1 MLEMHK
7 NCATILLCSKN
18 EQEEGLMKEYKILKY
33 INLNKNKNIT
43 QRDISKNLGLSIG
56 NVNSIIKK
64 MEKEELIE
72 IVKNSS
78 KQEYRLTKIGFEE
91 LEKHIKENK
100 LEKISIHNDENKKI
114 KQAVILAAGE
124 KKIFEKPVAFLDLED
139 GKIIDR
145 FINILNLNG
154 IEKIVIVTG
163 YKSEYFEKYAKDK
176 NIVLVKNDKYKWTGT
191 MNSLARVK
199 DAIDDDFILLENDM
213 IFEER
218 AIEQI
223 LKDKNR
229 DCMIITSESGSGDE
243 ALVEIRDGYIYKMAK
258 DIHQFN
264 KIDGE
269 MIGISKISY
278 EVFNKML
285 DLFKDNKNPYL
296 NYEYALMD
304 IARDYKIGYI
314 KPDNLVWTEID
325 DKDHYERAIKYVYPK
340 LKRKEQE
347 IKVNNIKNLLSKAL
361 NISSEDINTVEPVG
375 GMTNKNFKVNMNNE
389 DYILRIPGSGT
400 EEMISRYSERNNS
413 LVANKLNLDTDIL
426 YFDEETGV
434 KLAKYINN
442 AETITPQSAKRE
454 SNMIEITDILRKLHT
469 SDSMFVNKFDVFE
482 KIEEYE
488 ELLKEANGSNFKDY
502 DDTKKKVLSLKNIL
516 NDIGIENVACHND
529 TVPENF
535 VKDDER
541 IYLIDWEYSGMNDPM
556 WDLAAHALEC
566 EFSEDEEELFLNLY
580 FNNNVEEKYRT
591 KILIYKICQDFLW
604 SIWTNIKEAKG
615 DNFGTYGEDRYNRA
629 KENLKKI

>member
-1 MLEMHK
+1 
-7 NCATILLCSKN
+7 
-18 EQEEGLMKEYKILKY
+18 MKEYKILKY
-33 INLNKNKNIT
+33 INENKNIT
-43 QRDISKNLGLSIG
+43 QRDISKSLRISIG

-72 IVKNSS
+72 IKKHSN
-78 KQEYRLTKIGFEE
+78 KQEYKITKKGFEE
-91 LEKHIKENK
+91 LEERIKENK
-100 LEKISIHNDENKKI
+100 LEKISINNDENKKI

-124 KKIFEKPVAFLDLED
+124 KKIFKKPVSFLDLED

-145 FINILNLNG
+145 FINILKLNG

-163 YKSEYFEKYAKDK
+163 YKSEYFEEYVKDK
-176 NIVLVKNDKYKWTGT
+176 NIILVKNEKYKWTGT
-191 MNSLARVK
+191 MHSLAMVK
-199 DAIDDDFILLENDM
+199 DVINDDFILLENDM
-213 IFEER
+213 IFEES

-229 DCMIITSESGSGDE
+229 NCMLITSESGSGDE
-243 ALVEIRDGYIYKMAK
+243 ALVEIRDGYVYKMSK

-285 DLFKDNKNPYL
+285 ELFKDNKNPYL

-304 IARDYKIGYI
+304 IARDYKVGYI

-325 DKDHYERAIKYVYPK
+325 VQEHYERAIKYIYPK
-340 LKRKEQE
+340 LKRKEKE
-347 IKVNNIKNLLSKAL
+347 IKVNNIKNLLSEAL
-361 NISSEDINTVEPVG
+361 NISSEVIDKVEPIG
-375 GMTNKNFKVNMNNE
+375 GMTNKNFKVRMNNE

-400 EEMISRYSERNNS
+400 EEMISRYSEKNNT
-413 LVANKLNLDTDIL
+413 LVASELNLDTDMI
-426 YFDEETGV
+426 YFNEESGV
-434 KLAKYINN
+434 KLAKYIKNS
-442 AETITPQSAKRE
+442 ETITPKSAKRE
-454 SNMIEITDILRKLHT
+454 NNMIEITNILKKLHT
-469 SDSMFVNKFDVFE
+469 SNATFVNKFDVFE

-488 ELLKEANGSNFKDY
+488 VLLKEVNGSNFEDY
-502 DDTKKKVLSLKNIL
+502 DYVKNKVLNLKNIL
-516 NDIGIENVACHND
+516 NDIGIKNVPCHND

-535 VKDDER
+535 VKDRER

-556 WDLAAHALEC
+556 WDLAAHCLEC
-566 EFSEDEEELFLNLY
+566 EFNEDEEELFLNLY
-580 FNNNVEEKYRT
+580 FNKSVEEKYRT

-629 KENLKKI
+629 KENLKKL

>member
-1 MLEMHK
+1 
-7 NCATILLCSKN
+7 
-18 EQEEGLMKEYKILKY
+18 MKEYKILKY
-33 INLNKNKNIT
+33 INENKNIT
-43 QRDISKNLGLSIG
+43 QRDISKSLRISIG

-64 MEKEELIE
+64 MEKEDLIE
-72 IVKNSS
+72 IKKHSN
-78 KQEYRLTKIGFEE
+78 KQEYKITKKGFEE
-91 LEKHIKENK
+91 LEERIKENK
-100 LEKISIHNDENKKI
+100 LEKISINNDENKKI
-114 KQAVILAAGE
+114 NQAVILAAGE
-124 KKIFEKPVAFLDLED
+124 KKIFKKPVSFLDLED

-145 FINILNLNG
+145 FINILKLNG

-163 YKSEYFEKYAKDK
+163 YKSEYFEEYVKDK
-176 NIVLVKNDKYKWTGT
+176 NIILVKNEKYKWTGT
-191 MNSLARVK
+191 MHSLSMVK
-199 DAIDDDFILLENDM
+199 NIINDDFILLENDM
-213 IFEER
+213 IFEES

-229 DCMIITSESGSGDE
+229 NCMLITSESGSGDE
-243 ALVEIRDGYIYKMAK
+243 ALVEIRDGYVYKMSK

-285 DLFKDNKNPYL
+285 ELFKDNKNPYL

-304 IARDYKIGYI
+304 IARDYKVGYI

-325 DKDHYERAIKYVYPK
+325 VQEHYERAIKYIYPK
-340 LKRKEQE
+340 LKRKEKE
-347 IKVNNIKNLLSKAL
+347 IKVNNIKNLLCEVL
-361 NISSEDINTVEPVG
+361 NISSEVIDKVEPIG
-375 GMTNKNFKVNMNNE
+375 GMTNKNFKVRMNNE

-400 EEMISRYSERNNS
+400 EEMISRYSEKNNT
-413 LVANKLNLDTDIL
+413 LVASELNLDTDMI
-426 YFDEETGV
+426 YFNEESGV
-434 KLAKYINN
+434 KLAKYIKNS
-442 AETITPQSAKRE
+442 ETITPKSAKRE
-454 SNMIEITDILRKLHT
+454 NNMIEITNILRKLHT
-469 SDSMFVNKFDVFE
+469 SNATFVNKFDVFE

-488 ELLKEANGSNFKDY
+488 VLLKEVNGSNFEDY
-502 DDTKKKVLSLKNIL
+502 DYVKNKVLNLKDIL
-516 NDIGIENVACHND
+516 NDIGIKNVPCHND

-535 VKDDER
+535 VKDRER

-556 WDLAAHALEC
+556 WDLAAHCLEC
-566 EFSEDEEELFLNLY
+566 EFNEDEEELFLNLY
-580 FNNNVEEKYRT
+580 FNKSVEEKYRT

-629 KENLKKI
+629 KENLKKL

>member
-1 MLEMHK
+1 
-7 NCATILLCSKN
+7 
-18 EQEEGLMKEYKILKY
+18 MKEYKILKY
-33 INLNKNKNIT
+33 INENKNIT
-43 QRDISKNLGLSIG
+43 QRDISKSLRISIG

-64 MEKEELIE
+64 MEKKDLIE
-72 IVKNSS
+72 IKKHSN
-78 KQEYRLTKIGFEE
+78 KQEYKITKRGFEE
-91 LEKHIKENK
+91 LEERIKENK
-100 LEKISIHNDENKKI
+100 LEKISINNDGNKKI

-124 KKIFEKPVAFLDLED
+124 KKIFKKPVSFLDLED

-145 FINILNLNG
+145 FINILKLNG

-163 YKSEYFEKYAKDK
+163 YKSEYFEEYVKDK
-176 NIVLVKNDKYKWTGT
+176 NIILVKNEKYKWTGT
-191 MNSLARVK
+191 MHSLAMVK
-199 DAIDDDFILLENDM
+199 DVINDDFILLENDM
-213 IFEER
+213 IFEES

-229 DCMIITSESGSGDE
+229 NCMLITSESGSGDE
-243 ALVEIRDGYIYKMAK
+243 ALVEIRDGYVYKMSK

-285 DLFKDNKNPYL
+285 ELFKDNKNPYL

-304 IARDYKIGYI
+304 IARDYKVGYI

-325 DKDHYERAIKYVYPK
+325 IQEHYERAIKYIYPK
-340 LKRKEQE
+340 LKRKEKE
-347 IKVNNIKNLLSKAL
+347 IKVNNIKNLLCEVL
-361 NISSEDINTVEPVG
+361 NISSEVIDKVEPIG
-375 GMTNKNFKVNMNNE
+375 GMTNKNFKVSMNNE

-400 EEMISRYSERNNS
+400 EEMISRYSEKNNT
-413 LVANKLNLDTDIL
+413 LVASELNLDTDMI
-426 YFDEETGV
+426 YFNEESGV
-434 KLAKYINN
+434 KLAKYIKNS
-442 AETITPQSAKRE
+442 ETITPKSAKRE
-454 SNMIEITDILRKLHT
+454 NNMIEITNILRKLHT
-469 SDSMFVNKFDVFE
+469 SNATFINKFDVFE

-488 ELLKEANGSNFKDY
+488 VLLKEVNGSNFEDY
-502 DDTKKKVLSLKNIL
+502 DYVKNKVLNLKDTL
-516 NDIGIENVACHND
+516 NDIGIKNVPCHND

-535 VKDDER
+535 VKDRER

-556 WDLAAHALEC
+556 WDLAAHCLEC
-566 EFSEDEEELFLNLY
+566 EFNEDEEELFLNLY
-580 FNNNVEEKYRT
+580 FNKSVEEKYRT

-629 KENLKKI
+629 KENLKKL

>member
-1 MLEMHK
+1 
-7 NCATILLCSKN
+7 
-18 EQEEGLMKEYKILKY
+18 MKEYKILKY
-33 INLNKNKNIT
+33 ISENKNIT
-43 QRDISKNLGLSIG
+43 QRDISKNTGLSIG

-199 DAIDDDFILLENDM
+199 DVIDDDFILLENDM